1 VRYSWPLTGR
11 GEEMRV
17 IEAAISDPAVAGIVI
32 RGAAGV
38 GKSRIAREALARTES
53 TGCETRWAVGV
64 SSAHNIPLA
73 AFASWAPVVTADTLQ
88 VVRGVIDA
96 LTSAPEAAPVVIGV
110 DDAHLLDDLSTFVL
124 HQIAQRGAA
133 KLVLTVRDRDPI
145 PAGTREVWAAAQ
157 FDRLDL
163 QPLSRED
170 TAQLLSAT
178 LGGHVDPD
186 DAYRLWRLTRGNV
199 LYLRNIVEQGVV
211 DGRLAQQ
218 RGYWRWIGEPV
229 VPPGLVDM
237 IESRIGALPTA
248 VSDVLDAVA
257 VGEPIELAALIRITD
272 RVAVEEADM
281 RGLISVERVDE
292 RAVVRVG
299 HPLYAEVRRNRAAP
313 TTLRRMRGLVA
324 AELANC
330 DGSDDM
336 RAVVRRA
343 ALSLDSDLTPD
354 PGLLV
359 MAAQG
364 AVWLADLSLAD
375 RLAEAAIRAGA
386 GQEAYFIRSHA
397 LSWLRSCDEANAV
410 LAGCPTEGFT
420 DEDRARLTFLRA
432 STLFWAVGDPQS
444 AKRLVD
450 DAWHTAPPGSHG
462 CLEAFLA
469 VYWAAAGHPDAAL
482 KYATHLVLDQLP
494 GVVGAEA
501 AWAIT
506 QGAGDAGRTAQAVA
520 AAAAGYRFLTR
531 TFDAPMMGF
540 VLADAHVGA
549 LLLSGMVE
557 EAQGVAQRLCEQAAD
572 LPGSAGMIS
581 NMVAVRAALGAG
593 RLDTACSLLEPV
605 AEIFCA
611 TERAAGGT
619 HYKCLIPYTI
629 ALAIRGAIDE
639 ATAALEM
646 LERQRHPS
654 WRCVDHEAALAH
666 AWVAASRG
674 AVSQAITTVLSAAEI
689 ARERGQFAAEVI
701 CLQTATQLGHKSGAC
716 RLRELSELVEGPR
729 VGLAARFAAALHAA
743 DAGELDAVSR
753 EFERIGDLVAAV
765 DAAAHA
771 AVVYRREGRRGS
783 AYGCVAR
790 VEVLAQQC
798 GGARTPA
805 LRDVI
810 EPLPLTSR
818 EREIVMLIGEGLA
831 NRAIAARLSL
841 SVRTIEAHI
850 YRAMAKTGVANRE
863 ELAALVPRHRSTPNG

>member
-1 VRYSWPLTGR
+1 LTGR
-11 GEEMRV
+11 VEEMRV
-17 IEAAISDPAVAGIVI
+17 IEATISDPDVAGIVVC
-32 RGAAGV
+32 GAAGV
-38 GKSRIAREALARTES
+38 GKSRIAREALARAAS

-64 SSAHNIPLA
+64 SSAHNIPLG
-73 AFASWAPVVTADTLQ
+73 AFASWAPVVTAGTLR

-96 LTSAPEAAPVVIGV
+96 LTSAPEATPVVIGV

-124 HQIAQRGAA
+124 HQIVQRRAA
-133 KLVLTVRDRDPI
+133 KLVLTVRDGDPI
-145 PAGTREVWAAAQ
+145 SAATREVWAAAQ

-163 QPLSRED
+163 QPLSRDD
-170 TAQLLSAT
+170 TTELLSAT
-178 LGGHVDPD
+178 LGGRVDPD
-186 DAYRLWRLTRGNV
+186 DAARMWRLTRGNV
-199 LYLRNIVEQGVV
+199 LYLRNIVEQGVI

-229 VPPGLVDM
+229 VPPGLADM

-248 VSDVLDAVA
+248 VSDVLDALA
-257 VGEPIELAALIRITD
+257 VGQPIELAALIRITD
-272 RVAVEEADM
+272 AAAVEEADM
-281 RGLISVERVDE
+281 RGLISVERVDD

-299 HPLYAEVRRNRAAP
+299 HPLYAEVRRRRAAP
-313 TTLRRMRGLVA
+313 TRLRRMRGLVA

-330 DGSDDM
+330 DGGDDL
-336 RAVVRRA
+336 RTVVRRA

-375 RLAEAAIRAGA
+375 RLAEAAIHAGA

-397 LSWLRSCDEANAV
+397 LSWLGRSDEANAV

-420 DEDRARLTFLRA
+420 DDDRARLTFLRA
-432 STLFWAVGDPQS
+432 STLFWAVGDPPS
-444 AKRLVD
+444 AKSLVD

-462 CLEAFLA
+462 CLAAFLA

-482 KYATHLVLDQLP
+482 QYAIHLALDQLP

-506 QGAGDAGRTAQAVA
+506 QGAGDAGSTAQAVA

-572 LPGSAGMIS
+572 LPGRAGVVS
-581 NMVAVRAALGAG
+581 NMVAVRAALGAS
-593 RLDTACSLLEPV
+593 RLDTVCSLLKPV
-605 AEIFCA
+605 AEILCA
-611 TERAAGGT
+611 TEQAAGGT
-619 HYKCLIPYTI
+619 DYKCLIPYTI
-629 ALAIRGAIDE
+629 ALAIRGATDE
-639 ATAALEM
+639 AGAALEM
-646 LERQRHPS
+646 LEAKRHPS

-674 AVSQAITTVLSAAEI
+674 AVSQAITIVLSAAEI
-689 ARERGQFAAEVI
+689 ARERGQLAAEVI
-701 CLQTATQLGHKSGAC
+701 CLQTATQLGYKSSSC
-716 RLRELSELVEGPR
+716 RLRELSGLVEGPR
-729 VGLAARFAAALHAA
+729 VGLATRFAAALYAA
-743 DAGELDAVSR
+743 DADELDAVSR
-753 EFERIGDLVAAV
+753 GFERIGDLVAAV
-765 DAAAHA
+765 DASAHA
-771 AVVYRREGRRGS
+771 VLVYRRQGRRGS
-783 AYGCVAR
+783 AYGCAAR
-790 VEVLAQQC
+790 AEMLAQHC

-805 LRDVI
+805 IRNAI

-818 EREIVMLIGEGLA
+818 EREIVMMIGEGLA
-831 NRAIAARLSL
+831 NRAIAARLTV
-841 SVRTIEAHI
+841 SVRTVEAHI
-850 YRAMAKTGVANRE
+850 YRAMAKTGAVDRKQ
-863 ELAALVPRHRSTPNG
+863 LAAMLPRHRSTPKD